1 MLKTFTLRLTQSVN
15 HYLLADIRALLPA
28 ESVQFFTNELDEE
41 WQITLLCVQSDKNCS
56 LAVSVILMWHQLRR
70 IRTIVY
76 STITEHHDVSDYNAA
91 QLLNILNKP
100 EAVLYLS

>member
-1 MLKTFTLRLTQSVN
+1 MAHHYCITDTAAHGQEIFKTMIQFPN
-15 HYLLADIRALLPA
+15 H
-28 ESVQFFTNELDEE
+28 ELDEE